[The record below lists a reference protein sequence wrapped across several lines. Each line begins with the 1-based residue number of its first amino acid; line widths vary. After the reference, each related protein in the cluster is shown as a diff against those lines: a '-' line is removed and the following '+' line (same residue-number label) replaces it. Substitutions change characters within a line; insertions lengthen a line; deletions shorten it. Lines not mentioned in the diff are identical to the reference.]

1 MAKKKAS
8 SPKKPSKKVGSRTR
22 STTSSTTANTSKKK
36 QPPRPSEKSETRKV
50 ETADPPPTA
59 SYLRTDNVNNLLTK
73 DQQFAYITLLSKG
86 GSPAAAC
93 SQIGIALADVI
104 WTSEH
109 DSQFGLMLE
118 RIQELLSQNVAAA
131 LYRSAM
137 EGSVTAQQYYLK
149 NRPPPNWASFA
160 AESSSTSETQMT
172 DDEFLEYFRT
182 EATALLDRI
191 SQSQNSST

>member
-8 SPKKPSKKVGSRTR
+8 SPKRPSKKAASRTR
-22 STTSSTTANTSKKK
+22 STTSSTTESTPAKR
-36 QPPRPSEKSETRKV
+36 QALQAIETTKV
-50 ETADPPPTA
+50 EKADPTPTA

-104 WTSEH
+104 WTCEH
-109 DSQFGLMLE
+109 DAQFGLMLE

-149 NRPPPNWASFA
+149 NRPPPNWAAYA
-160 AESSSTSETQMT
+160 AESPSTSETEMT